1 MKKSYN
7 DVVED
12 IAGIDSRVQGI
23 QGKFNHEIIRKT
35 TLQDDNT

>member
-12 IAGIDSRVQGI
+12 IAGIDSRVQGL
-23 QGKFNHEIIRKT
+23 QGKFNFEMIRKT
-35 TLQDDNT
+35 TLQDNTT